1 MAPVRPGPRLRGR
14 TSDDDPRPAAFERDF
29 QAVVAGRGRSAVI
42 AAAAESIL
50 LANDEAHGELLR
62 AFRNLVDRLIAR
74 HGELRSTM
82 AEIEA
87 DLAAARLGLMP

>member
-1 MAPVRPGPRLRGR
+1 M
-14 TSDDDPRPAAFERDF
+14 
-29 QAVVAGRGRSAVI
+29 I

-87 DLAAARLGLMP
+87 DLGGGAFGPYAMTDTTTTGRRRLSLTGKRASTRPFLRGQG

>member
-1 MAPVRPGPRLRGR
+1 MTTPAPLPLSEISRRL
-14 TSDDDPRPAAFERDF
+14 SQDAE
-29 QAVVAGRGRSAVI
+29 RSAVI